1 MSEIEIAYL
10 CDQKACK
17 VGADCSICH
26 HTLDIRHAKN
36 FWKIDEEKYVERET
50 EMADLTYK
58 SIKECDYVK
67 RFGACY
73 GHKVCLAKELKMPD
87 KEEKEDLVNHPSHY
101 TNRDVETIDSMV
113 IIFGA
118 KETATICL
126 GNCFKYLD
134 RYKFKG
140 NPQQDLEKALWYA
153 KKAFSLLYLE
163 KDPEE
168 TCCYMRDFEFDVYSE
183 SLNYREFYV
192 AEAKRDLIIIRHSQS
207 EECLANFIRHIELAV
222 NSQ

>member
-1 MSEIEIAYL
+1 MDKIEVAYL
-10 CDQKACK
+10 CDQKACEA
-17 VGADCSICH
+17 GCNCSICH

-36 FWKIDEEKYVERET
+36 FWKMDEGKYMEREIK
-50 EMADLTYK
+50 MADITYK
-58 SIKECDYVK
+58 SIK
-67 RFGACY
+67 
-73 GHKVCLAKELKMPD
+73 
-87 KEEKEDLVNHPSHY
+87 EKEDLVNHPHHY
-101 TNRDVETIDSMV
+101 TNGDVETIDKMV

-153 KKAFSLLYLE
+153 KKAFSLLY
-163 KDPEE
+163 PEE
-168 TCCYMRDFEFDVYSE
+168 VYCSMRDFEFDVYSE
-183 SLNYREFYV
+183 SFNYREFYV
-192 AEAKRDLIIIRHSQS
+192 AEAKRDLIIIRHNQR
-207 EECLANFIRHIELAV
+207 EEYMVSLIRHVECAV

>member
-1 MSEIEIAYL
+1 MP
-10 CDQKACK
+10 
-17 VGADCSICH
+17 
-26 HTLDIRHAKN
+26 DI
-36 FWKIDEEKYVERET
+36 
-50 EMADLTYK
+50 TYK
-58 SIKECDYVK
+58 SIK
-67 RFGACY
+67 
-73 GHKVCLAKELKMPD
+73 
-87 KEEKEDLVNHPSHY
+87 EKEDLVNHPSHY

-118 KETATICL
+118 KDTATICL

-163 KDPEE
+163 KDPEDVY
-168 TCCYMRDFEFDVYSE
+168 CSMRDFEFDVYSE
-183 SLNYREFYV
+183 PFNYREFYV
-192 AEAKRDLIIIRHSQS
+192 AEAKRDLIIIRHNQR
-207 EECLANFIRHIELAV
+207 EEYLASLIRHIESAV

>member
-1 MSEIEIAYL
+1 MSKIEVAYL

-17 VGADCSICH
+17 VGSDCSTCR

-36 FWKIDEEKYVERET
+36 FWKMDEAKYMEMET
-50 EMADLTYK
+50 GMADLTYK
-58 SIKECDYVK
+58 SIKE
-67 RFGACY
+67 
-73 GHKVCLAKELKMPD
+73 
-87 KEEKEDLVNHPSHY
+87 KEDFVNHPHHY
-101 TNRDVETIDSMV
+101 TQGDIETIDKMV

-118 KETATICL
+118 KNTATICL

-163 KDPEE
+163 KDPEDVY
-168 TCCYMRDFEFDVYSE
+168 CSMRDFEFDVYSE
-183 SLNYREFYV
+183 SFNYSEFYV
-192 AEAKRDLIIIRHSQS
+192 AEAKRDLIIIRHNQK
-207 EECLANFIRHIELAV
+207 EDCLMSLIRHIESAV

>member
-1 MSEIEIAYL
+1 MDKIEVAYL
-10 CDQKACK
+10 CDQKACEA
-17 VGADCSICH
+17 GSDCSICH
-26 HTLDIRHAKN
+26 QTLDIRHAKN
-36 FWKIDEEKYVERET
+36 FKKVAEGKYM
-50 EMADLTYK
+50 EMANLNYK
-58 SIKECDYVK
+58 SIK
-67 RFGACY
+67 
-73 GHKVCLAKELKMPD
+73 
-87 KEEKEDLVNHPSHY
+87 EKEDLVNHPSHY
-101 TNRDVETIDSMV
+101 TNGDVETIDKMV

-163 KDPEE
+163 KDPEDAY
-168 TCCYMRDFEFDVYSE
+168 CSMRDFEFDVYSE
-183 SLNYREFYV
+183 SFNYREFYV
-192 AEAKRDLIIIRHSQS
+192 AEAKRDLIIIRHNQR
-207 EECLANFIRHIELAV
+207 EEYLASLIRHIELAV

>member
-1 MSEIEIAYL
+1 MDKIEVGYL
-10 CDQKACK
+10 CDQKVCK

-36 FWKIDEEKYVERET
+36 FWKMDEGKYMEI
-50 EMADLTYK
+50 ADPICK
-58 SIKECDYVK
+58 SVK
-67 RFGACY
+67 
-73 GHKVCLAKELKMPD
+73 
-87 KEEKEDLVNHPSHY
+87 KEDLVNHPSHY

-168 TCCYMRDFEFDVYSE
+168 VCCSMKDFEFDVYCE
-183 SLNYREFYV
+183 SFNYREFYV
-192 AEAKRDLIIIRHSQS
+192 AEAKRDLLIIRHDTR
-207 EECLANFIRHIELAV
+207 EEYLVALIRHIEWAV
-222 NSQ
+222 DSQ

>member
-1 MSEIEIAYL
+1 MDKIEVAYL
-10 CDQKACK
+10 CDQKACEK
-17 VGADCSICH
+17 GPNCSICH

-36 FWKIDEEKYVERET
+36 FWKMDEGKYMEREI
-50 EMADLTYK
+50 EMADITYK
-58 SIKECDYVK
+58 SIK
-67 RFGACY
+67 
-73 GHKVCLAKELKMPD
+73 
-87 KEEKEDLVNHPSHY
+87 EKEDLVNHPSHY
-101 TNRDVETIDSMV
+101 TNGDVETIDKMV

-118 KETATICL
+118 KETAIICL

-168 TCCYMRDFEFDVYSE
+168 ICCSMRDFEFDVYSE
-183 SLNYREFYV
+183 SFNYREFYV
-192 AEAKRDLIIIRHSQS
+192 AEAKRDLIIIRHNQR
-207 EECLANFIRHIELAV
+207 EEYMVSLIRHIECAV
-222 NSQ
+222 KSQ

>member
-1 MSEIEIAYL
+1 MSKTEIAYL
-10 CDQKACK
+10 CDREACEIE
-17 VGADCSICH
+17 VDCLDCH

-36 FWKIDEEKYVERET
+36 FKKVAEGKYM

-58 SIKECDYVK
+58 SI
-67 RFGACY
+67 
-73 GHKVCLAKELKMPD
+73 
-87 KEEKEDLVNHPSHY
+87 KEDLVNHPSHY
-101 TNRDVETIDSMV
+101 TNGDVETIDKMV

-168 TCCYMRDFEFDVYSE
+168 VYCSMRDFEFDVYSE
-183 SLNYREFYV
+183 SFNYREFYV
-192 AEAKRDLIIIRHSQS
+192 AEAKRDLIIIRHNQR
-207 EECLANFIRHIELAV
+207 EEYLASLIRHIELAV

>member
-1 MSEIEIAYL
+1 MNKTEIAYL
-10 CDQKACK
+10 CDQKVCGVDCQACK
-17 VGADCSICH
+17 
-26 HTLDIRHAKN
+26 HTTDIRHAKN
-36 FWKIDEEKYVERET
+36 FKKMDEGKYMEIPEAKHLEKDEWECVKI
-50 EMADLTYK
+50 
-58 SIKECDYVK
+58 
-67 RFGACY
+67 
-73 GHKVCLAKELKMPD
+73 PD
-87 KEEKEDLVNHPSHY
+87 KEKEDLVNHPSHY
-101 TNRDVETIDSMV
+101 TNGDVETIDKMV

-163 KDPEE
+163 KDPKEI
-168 TCCYMRDFEFDVYSE
+168 CCSMRDFEFDVYSE
-183 SLNYREFYV
+183 SFNYREFYV
-192 AEAKRDLIIIRHSQS
+192 AEAKRDLIIIRHNQR
-207 EECLANFIRHIELAV
+207 EEYLTNLIQHIECAV

>member
-1 MSEIEIAYL
+1 MSKIEVAYL
-10 CDQKACK
+10 CDQKACEA
-17 VGADCSICH
+17 GSDCSICH

-36 FWKIDEEKYVERET
+36 FRKMDKGKYMEIET
-50 EMADLTYK
+50 EMADLNYK
-58 SIKECDYVK
+58 SIK
-67 RFGACY
+67 
-73 GHKVCLAKELKMPD
+73 
-87 KEEKEDLVNHPSHY
+87 EKEDLVNHPSHY
-101 TNRDVETIDSMV
+101 TKGDVETIDKMA

-153 KKAFSLLYLE
+153 KKAFSILYLE

-168 TCCYMRDFEFDVYSE
+168 VYCSMRDFEFDVYSE
-183 SLNYREFYV
+183 SFNYREFYV
-192 AEAKRDLIIIRHSQS
+192 AEAKRDLIIIRHNQR
-207 EECLANFIRHIELAV
+207 EEYLASLIRHIELAV

>member
-1 MSEIEIAYL
+1 MSKTEIAYL
-10 CDQKACK
+10 CDQKACDT
-17 VGADCSICH
+17 GADCSICR

-36 FWKIDEEKYVERET
+36 FWKMDEGKYMEMYEGRCM
-50 EMADLTYK
+50 EMADLTCK
-58 SIKECDYVK
+58 SVK
-67 RFGACY
+67 
-73 GHKVCLAKELKMPD
+73 
-87 KEEKEDLVNHPSHY
+87 EKEDLVNHPSHY
-101 TNRDVETIDSMV
+101 TQGDIETIDKMV

-168 TCCYMRDFEFDVYSE
+168 VCCSMRDFEFDVYSE
-183 SLNYREFYV
+183 SFNYREFYV
-192 AEAKRDLIIIRHSQS
+192 AEAKRDLLIIRHDTR
-207 EECLANFIRHIELAV
+207 EEYLAALIRHIEWAV
-222 NSQ
+222 DSQ

>member
-1 MSEIEIAYL
+1 MSKIEVAYL

-17 VGADCSICH
+17 VGSDCSTCH

-36 FWKIDEEKYVERET
+36 FWKMDEAKYMEIGIG
-50 EMADLTYK
+50 MADLNCK
-58 SIKECDYVK
+58 SIK
-67 RFGACY
+67 
-73 GHKVCLAKELKMPD
+73 
-87 KEEKEDLVNHPSHY
+87 EKEDLVNHPSHY
-101 TNRDVETIDSMV
+101 TNKDVETIDSMV

-118 KETATICL
+118 KDTATICL

-163 KDPEE
+163 KNPE
-168 TCCYMRDFEFDVYSE
+168 DVYSE
-183 SLNYREFYV
+183 SFNYREFYV
-192 AEAKRDLIIIRHSQS
+192 AEAKRDLIIIRHNQK
-207 EECLANFIRHIELAV
+207 EEYFVNLIRHIELAV